1 MDSKKIKNH
10 NRKPERMWQ
19 TILLIAAIVLAYR
32 LLYMSFLSSGSIMGE
47 VETPSVINT
56 PILIIAAT
64 ASYLFLILLNRH
76 INYGNYSVLRLSFEL
91 LYLIISS
98 AIFALGLNH
107 DNLFTG
113 DLLEILDNGQLGMT
127 FLGVLIVNTI
137 ILYLINIVLYYREA
151 AQAALDEQIERR
163 HLATYQYKQLKRQLD
178 PHFLFNS
185 LSVLDSL
192 VEIDTERAKSF
203 IQKLSSTYRYL
214 LSSEERQT
222 ITLADEL
229 AFVEAYVELMQER
242 FGGAIKWSI
251 ENHEIDPEDRYT
263 IPCAV
268 QILVE
273 NAIKHNTLSPDEPL
287 EVHLTIR
294 DESITV
300 CNDLRLKT
308 GVRESSTGV
317 GLRYVEVRMA
327 TLTEQKIEITQD
339 EHTFCV
345 RLPLLKPA
353 IDENIDN

>member
-151 AQAALDEQIERR
+151 AQTALDEQIERR

-242 FGGAIKWSI
+242 FGGAIKWSV
-251 ENHEIDPEDRYT
+251 ENQEIDPEDRYT

-268 QILVE
+268 
-273 NAIKHNTLSPDEPL
+273 
-287 EVHLTIR
+287 
-294 DESITV
+294 
-300 CNDLRLKT
+300 
-308 GVRESSTGV
+308 
-317 GLRYVEVRMA
+317 
-327 TLTEQKIEITQD
+327 
-339 EHTFCV
+339 
-345 RLPLLKPA
+345 
-353 IDENIDN
+353 